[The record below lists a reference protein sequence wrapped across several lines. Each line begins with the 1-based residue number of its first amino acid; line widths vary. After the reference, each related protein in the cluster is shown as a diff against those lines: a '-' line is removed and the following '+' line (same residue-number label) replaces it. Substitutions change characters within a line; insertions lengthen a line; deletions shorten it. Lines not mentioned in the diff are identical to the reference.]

1 MSDLLRLLAIASALM
16 ALVVGIAPSWQ
27 LASSGNAEGTLM
39 FWNEISWA
47 TAFAHGLLGPFIV
60 RVLAIVATVGLAM
73 NMAREAQVRWP
84 AVVLLV
90 SPLALP
96 IDLDYD
102 SSYPGSVA
110 WFGFGLVVFAGLTSL
125 GGYVTWKRER
135 RRPQGVSGAG
145 GRSGAEVT

>member
-27 LASSGNAEGTLM
+27 IASSGNAEGTLM
-39 FWNEISWA
+39 FWNEVSWA
-47 TAFAHGLLGPFIV
+47 TALAHGTLGPFIV
-60 RVLAIVATVGLAM
+60 WALAIVATVGLAM
-73 NMAREAQVRWP
+73 NMAREAQMLWP

-90 SPLALP
+90 APLALP
-96 IDLDYD
+96 IDLDHD

-110 WFGFGLVVFAGLTSL
+110 WFGFGLVVFAGLASL

-135 RRPQGVSGAG
+135 GPQGGSGAG